1 MYTIDKPETTL
12 TLKERIA
19 AIAAPEKVLEPDV
32 RHHSDG
38 SELIPAEV
46 QARTRRNDSQL
57 LDTPLVA
64 GYTVDDEGLI
74 DTYTIEPAMYF
85 AEYPTPEQQRRYV
98 FQGAMAA
105 LLVILTLFLAFS
117 VS

>member
-1 MYTIDKPETTL
+1 MYTINKEKTAL

-19 AIAAPEKVLEPDV
+19 AIATLEKVSEPEV

-46 QARTRRNDSQL
+46 QAQTRRNDSQL
-57 LDTPLVA
+57 LDKPLVA

-74 DTYTIEPAMYF
+74 DAYTIDPAMYF
-85 AEYPTPEQQRRYV
+85 AGYPTPEQQRRYL
-98 FQGAMAA
+98 FQGVIAA
-105 LLVILTLFLAFS
+105 LLVTLTVFIAFS